1 MLWVALHFPGLQSQ
15 ALSRGHAPPEAER
28 EALAAI
34 ATWLGQ
40 FTPKVTLEPPRGV
53 AAEIQGS
60 LRLYRGAGRLK
71 ARLRA
76 GLAELGFEASI
87 AFAATARAALWR
99 AAGGGSPFE
108 ALPVEVTG
116 AEHEA
121 LELLRGLGIR
131 TLGELMR
138 LPRDGV
144 TLRFGAAL
152 LAELDR
158 ALGRIPE
165 ARRFFVPPA
174 RFAARLELPAPVE
187 HADGVLFAAKR
198 LLVQLEGFLAA
209 RHAGV
214 RGLTLTFL
222 HERAQPTLVPIG
234 LAAPSRAAAHFVAL
248 VRERLHRVALVA
260 PVEAIRIEAG
270 APEPLPG
277 ASGML
282 FRDARAAG
290 EDWTRL
296 VERLAARLGGGA
308 VHGIAV
314 HSEHRPEL
322 AWRRTEPGAKTPAP
336 LEPPGARPLWLLETP
351 RRLGEGEFALLAGP
365 ERIES
370 GWWDG
375 NEARR
380 DYYIARSGD
389 GSLAWV
395 YRAVDGWY
403 QHGIFS

>member
-1 MLWVALHFPGLQSQ
+1 MLWAALHLPGLQSQ

-40 FTPKVTLEPPRGV
+40 FTPKVTLEPPRGI

-99 AAGGGSPFE
+99 AAGGGSPLE
-108 ALPVEVTG
+108 ALPVEVSG

-152 LAELDR
+152 AAELDR

-222 HERAQPTLVPIG
+222 HERAQPTLVQIG
-234 LAAPSRAAAHFVAL
+234 LAAPSRAAAHFVVL
-248 VRERLHRVALVA
+248 VRERLHRVALAA
-260 PVEAIRIEAG
+260 PVEAIRVEAD

-308 VHGIAV
+308 VHGLAV

-336 LEPPGARPLWLLETP
+336 LEPPGPRPLWLLETP

-395 YRAVDGWY
+395 YRTADGWY

>member
-53 AAEIQGS
+53 AAEIRGS

-99 AAGGGSPFE
+99 AAGGGSPLE

-144 TLRFGAAL
+144 TLRFGAML
-152 LAELDR
+152 LADLDR

-174 RFAARLELPAPVE
+174 RFAARLELSAPVE
-187 HADGVLFAAKR
+187 HTDGVLFAAKR

-222 HERAQPTLVPIG
+222 HERAQPTLLPIG
-234 LAAPSRAAAHFVAL
+234 LAAPSRAAAHFVVL
-248 VRERLHRVALVA
+248 VRERLHRVVLAA

-277 ASGML
+277 SSGML

-308 VHGIAV
+308 VHGLAV

-322 AWRRTEPGAKTPAP
+322 AWRRTKPGAKTPAP
-336 LEPPGARPLWLLETP
+336 LEPPGPRPLWLLGTP

-395 YRAVDGWY
+395 YRTVDGWY

>member
-1 MLWVALHFPGLQSQ
+1 
-15 ALSRGHAPPEAER
+15 
-28 EALAAI
+28 
-34 ATWLGQ
+34 
-40 FTPKVTLEPPRGV
+40 
-53 AAEIQGS
+53 
-60 LRLYRGAGRLK
+60 
-71 ARLRA
+71 
-76 GLAELGFEASI
+76 
-87 AFAATARAALWR
+87 
-99 AAGGGSPFE
+99 
-108 ALPVEVTG
+108 LPVEVTG
-116 AEHEA
+116 PEPGA
-121 LELLRGLGIR
+121 LQLLRGLGIR
-131 TLGELMR
+131 SVGDLIR

-144 TLRFGAAL
+144 TLRFGTAM

-158 ALGRIPE
+158 ALGKIPE
-165 ARRFFVPPA
+165 PRRFFVPPA
-174 RFAARLELPAPVE
+174 RFAARLELPAPVSQ
-187 HADGVLFAAKR
+187 ADGVLFAARR
-198 LLVQLEGFLAA
+198 LLLQQEGFLAA

-214 RGLTLTFL
+214 RSFTLAMM
-222 HERAQPTLVPIG
+222 HERAQPTLVAVG
-234 LAAPSRAAAHFVAL
+234 LAAPARDTAHFLAL
-248 VRERLHRVALVA
+248 ARERLHTIALAA

-270 APEPLPG
+270 ELEPLPG
-277 ASGML
+277 ATAAL

-308 VHGIAV
+308 VHGLAV

-322 AWRRTEPGAKTPAP
+322 AWRATAPGAKTPAAI
-336 LEPPGARPLWLLETP
+336 EPPGPRPLWLLETP

-389 GSLAWV
+389 GSLAWI
-395 YRAVDGWY
+395 YRAADGWY

>member
-1 MLWVALHFPGLQSQ
+1 MLWAALHFPNLPSQ
-15 ALSRGHAPPEAER
+15 ATSRGHAPPDAAG

-34 ATWLGQ
+34 AAWLGQ
-40 FTPKVTLEPPRGV
+40 FTPKVTLEPPHGL

-60 LRLYRGAGRLK
+60 LRLYGGIGRLK

-76 GLAELGFEASI
+76 GLAELGFEASV

-99 AAGGGSPFE
+99 AAGGGGPLE
-108 ALPVEVTG
+108 ELPVEVTG
-116 AEHEA
+116 
-121 LELLRGLGIR
+121 LEPDKLQLLRGLGIR
-131 TLGELMR
+131 SVGELVR
-138 LPRDGV
+138 LPRDGL
-144 TLRFGAAL
+144 TLRFGQAL
-152 LAELDR
+152 AAELDR
-158 ALGRIPE
+158 ALGKIPE
-165 ARRFFVPPA
+165 PRRFFVPPA
-174 RFAARLELPAPVE
+174 RFDARLELPAPVT
-187 HADGVLFAAKR
+187 HAEGVLFAARR

-214 RGLTLTFL
+214 RGFTLTLL
-222 HERAQPTLVPIG
+222 HDRAQPTPVAVQ
-234 LAAPSRAAAHFVAL
+234 LAAPARAAAHFLAL
-248 VRERLHRVALVA
+248 ARERVERVTLHA
-260 PVEAIRIEAG
+260 PVEAIRLEAG
-270 APEPLPG
+270 DLEPLPG
-277 ASGML
+277 ASAAL

-308 VHGIAV
+308 VHGLAV

-322 AWRRTEPGAKTPAP
+322 AWRATEPGAKVAP
-336 LEPPGARPLWLLETP
+336 PIEPPGPRPLWLLEQP

-375 NEARR
+375 NEVRR

-389 GSLAWV
+389 GSLAWI
-395 YRAVDGWY
+395 YRTVDGWY

>member
-1 MLWVALHFPGLQSQ
+1 MLWAALHFPDLQSQ
-15 ALSRGHAPPEAER
+15 ALSRGHAPPEAGR

-34 ATWLGQ
+34 AAWLGQ
-40 FTPKVTLEPPRGV
+40 FTPKVTLEPPLAV

-60 LRLYRGAGRLK
+60 LRLYGGAGRLRAK
-71 ARLRA
+71 LRT
-76 GLAELGFEASI
+76 GVAELGFEASI

-99 AAGGGSPFE
+99 AAGDGAPLE
-108 ALPVEVTG
+108 ALPVAVTG
-116 AEHEA
+116 VEQNA
-121 LELLRGLGIR
+121 LDLLRGLGIR

-138 LPRDGV
+138 LPRDGT
-144 TLRFGAAL
+144 TLRFGVAL
-152 LAELDR
+152 LAEIDR

-174 RFAARLELPAPVE
+174 RFAARLELPVPVE
-187 HADGVLFAAKR
+187 HADGVLFAARR

-214 RGLTLTFL
+214 RGFTLVL
-222 HERAQPTLVPIG
+222 AHERVQPTLVAVG
-234 LAAPSRAAAHFVAL
+234 LAAPARDAAHFLAL
-248 VRERLHRVALVA
+248 AREHLHRVALAA
-260 PVEAIRIEAG
+260 PVEAIRVETD

-277 ASGML
+277 ANGML
-282 FRDARAAG
+282 FREARTAG

-308 VHGIAV
+308 VHGLAV

-322 AWRRTEPGAKTPAP
+322 AWRRTEPGAKASAP
-336 LEPPGARPLWLLETP
+336 VEPPGPRPLWLLETP

-375 NEARR
+375 DDVRR

-395 YRAVDGWY
+395 YRAADGWY

>member
-1 MLWVALHFPGLQSQ
+1 MLWAALHFPDLPSQ
-15 ALSRGHAPPEAER
+15 ATSRGHAPPDAAG

-34 ATWLGQ
+34 AAWLGQ
-40 FTPKVTLEPPRGV
+40 FTPKVTLEPPHGL

-60 LRLYRGAGRLK
+60 LRLYGGIGRLK

-76 GLAELGFEASI
+76 GLAELGFEASV

-99 AAGGGSPFE
+99 AAGGGGPLE
-108 ALPVEVTG
+108 ELPVEVTG
-116 AEHEA
+116 
-121 LELLRGLGIR
+121 LEPDKLQLLCGLGIR
-131 TLGELMR
+131 SVGELVR
-138 LPRDGV
+138 LPRDGL
-144 TLRFGAAL
+144 TLRFGQAL
-152 LAELDR
+152 AAELDR
-158 ALGRIPE
+158 ALGKIPE
-165 ARRFFVPPA
+165 PRRFFVPPA
-174 RFAARLELPAPVE
+174 RFDARLELPAPVT
-187 HADGVLFAAKR
+187 HAEGVLFAARR

-234 LAAPSRAAAHFVAL
+234 LAAPSRAAAHFVVL
-248 VRERLHRVALVA
+248 VRERLHRVALAA

-270 APEPLPG
+270 ELEPLPG
-277 ASGML
+277 ATAAL

-308 VHGIAV
+308 VHGLAV

-322 AWRRTEPGAKTPAP
+322 AWRWTDPGAKAPAP
-336 LEPPGARPLWLLETP
+336 LEPPGPRPLWLLETP

-389 GSLAWV
+389 GSLAWI
-395 YRAVDGWY
+395 YRAADGWY

>member
-1 MLWVALHFPGLQSQ
+1 MLWAALHFPNLPSQ
-15 ALSRGHAPPEAER
+15 ATSRGHAPPDAAG

-34 ATWLGQ
+34 AAWLGQ
-40 FTPKVTLEPPRGV
+40 FTPKVTLEPPHGL

-60 LRLYRGAGRLK
+60 LRLYGGIGRLK

-76 GLAELGFEASI
+76 GLAELGFEASV

-99 AAGGGSPFE
+99 AAGGGGPLE
-108 ALPVEVTG
+108 ELPVEVTG
-116 AEHEA
+116 
-121 LELLRGLGIR
+121 LEPDKLQLLRGLGIR
-131 TLGELMR
+131 SVGELVR
-138 LPRDGV
+138 LPRDGM
-144 TLRFGAAL
+144 TLRFGQAL
-152 LAELDR
+152 AAELDR
-158 ALGRIPE
+158 ALGKIPE
-165 ARRFFVPPA
+165 PRRFFVPPA
-174 RFAARLELPAPVE
+174 RFDARLELPAPVT
-187 HADGVLFAAKR
+187 HAEGVLFAARR

-214 RGLTLTFL
+214 RGFTLTLL
-222 HERAQPTLVPIG
+222 HDRAQPTPVAVQ
-234 LAAPSRAAAHFVAL
+234 LAAPARAAAHFLAL
-248 VRERLHRVALVA
+248 ARERVERVSLHA
-260 PVEAIRIEAG
+260 PVEAIRLEAG
-270 APEPLPG
+270 DLEPLPG
-277 ASGML
+277 ASAAL

-308 VHGIAV
+308 VHGLAV

-322 AWRRTEPGAKTPAP
+322 AWRATEPGAKVAP
-336 LEPPGARPLWLLETP
+336 PIEPPGPRPLWLLEQP

-375 NEARR
+375 NEVRR

-389 GSLAWV
+389 GSLAWI
-395 YRAVDGWY
+395 YRTVDGWY

>member
-1 MLWVALHFPGLQSQ
+1 MLWAALHFPDLPSQ
-15 ALSRGHAPPEAER
+15 ATSRGHAPPDAAG

-34 ATWLGQ
+34 AAWLGQ
-40 FTPKVTLEPPRGV
+40 FTPKVTLEPPHGL

-60 LRLYRGAGRLK
+60 LRLYGGIGRLK

-76 GLAELGFEASI
+76 GLAELGFEASV

-99 AAGGGSPFE
+99 AAGGGGPLE
-108 ALPVEVTG
+108 ELPVEVTG
-116 AEHEA
+116 
-121 LELLRGLGIR
+121 LEPDKLQLLRGLGIR
-131 TLGELMR
+131 SVGELVR
-138 LPRDGV
+138 LPRDGL
-144 TLRFGAAL
+144 TLRFGQAL
-152 LAELDR
+152 AAELDR
-158 ALGRIPE
+158 ALGKIPE
-165 ARRFFVPPA
+165 PRRFFVPPA
-174 RFAARLELPAPVE
+174 RFDARLELPAPVT
-187 HADGVLFAAKR
+187 HAEGVLFAARR

-214 RGLTLTFL
+214 RGFTLTLL
-222 HERAQPTLVPIG
+222 HDRAQPTPVAVQ
-234 LAAPSRAAAHFVAL
+234 LAAPARAAAHFLAL
-248 VRERLHRVALVA
+248 ARERVERVTLHA
-260 PVEAIRIEAG
+260 PVEAIRLEAG
-270 APEPLPG
+270 DLEPLPG
-277 ASGML
+277 ASAAL

-308 VHGIAV
+308 VHGLAV

-322 AWRRTEPGAKTPAP
+322 AWRATEPGAKVAP
-336 LEPPGARPLWLLETP
+336 PIEPPGPRPLWLLEQP

-375 NEARR
+375 NEVRR

-389 GSLAWV
+389 GSLAWI
-395 YRAVDGWY
+395 YRTVDGWY

>member
-1 MLWVALHFPGLQSQ
+1 MLWAALHFPDLRSQ
-15 ALSRGHAPPEAER
+15 ALSRGHAPPEAGR

-34 ATWLGQ
+34 GAWLGQ
-40 FTPKVTLEPPRGV
+40 FTPKVTLEPPHGV

-60 LRLYRGAGRLK
+60 LRLYRGVARLK
-71 ARLRA
+71 AQLRA
-76 GLAELGFEASI
+76 GIAELGFDAAI
-87 AFAATARAALWR
+87 AFAPTVRAALWR
-99 AAGGGSPFE
+99 AAGGGGPLE
-108 ALPVEVTG
+108 ELPVEVTG
-116 AEHEA
+116 VEPQA
-121 LELLRGLGIR
+121 LQLLRGLGVR
-131 TLGELMR
+131 SVGELIR

-152 LAELDR
+152 LVELDR
-158 ALGRIPE
+158 ALGKIPE
-165 ARRFFVPPA
+165 PRRFFVPPA
-174 RFAARLELPAPVE
+174 RFVARLELPAPVE

-198 LLVQLEGFLAA
+198 VLVQLEGFLAA

-214 RGLTLTFL
+214 RGLTLVLL
-222 HERAQPTLVPIG
+222 HDRAQPTLVAIG
-234 LAAPSRAAAHFVAL
+234 LAAAARDAAHFLAL
-248 VRERLHRVALVA
+248 ARERLHAIALAA

-270 APEPLPG
+270 ELEPLPG
-277 ASGML
+277 ASAAL
-282 FRDARAAG
+282 FRDAHAAG

-308 VHGIAV
+308 VHGLAV

-322 AWRRTEPGAKTPAP
+322 AWRATAPGAKATASI
-336 LEPPGARPLWLLETP
+336 EPPGPRPLWLLETP
-351 RRLGEGEFALLAGP
+351 RRLGEGEFTLLAGP

-375 NEARR
+375 NEVRR
-380 DYYIARSGD
+380 DYYIARRGD

-395 YRAVDGWY
+395 FRTVDGWY

>member
-1 MLWVALHFPGLQSQ
+1 MLWAGLHFPQLRSQ
-15 ALSRGHAPPEAER
+15 ALQRGHAPPEAER
-28 EALAAI
+28 KALAAI

-40 FTPKVTLEPPRGV
+40 FTPRVTLEPPGSV
-53 AAEIQGS
+53 AAEVQGS
-60 LRLYRGAGRLK
+60 LRLFGGIHRLK
-71 ARLRA
+71 ARLRV

-99 AAGGGSPFE
+99 ASGGGGPLE
-108 ALPVEVTG
+108 ELPVEVTG
-116 AEHEA
+116 LEQDA
-121 LELLRGLGIR
+121 LDLLQGLGVR
-131 TLGELMR
+131 TVGELMR

-144 TLRFGAAL
+144 ALRFGRGL

-158 ALGRIPE
+158 ALGKIPE
-165 ARRFFVPPA
+165 PRLFFVPPA
-174 RFAARLELPAPVE
+174 RFAARLELPSEVM
-187 HADGVLFAAKR
+187 HAEGALFAARR

-209 RHAGV
+209 RQAGV
-214 RGLTLTFL
+214 RGFTLAMV
-222 HERAQPTLVPIG
+222 HDGRQPTLMTVN
-234 LAAPSRAAAHFVAL
+234 LAAPAREAAHFLVL
-248 VRERLHRVALVA
+248 VRERLQRVTLAS
-260 PVEAIRIEAG
+260 PVDAIRLEADEI
-270 APEPLPG
+270 EPLPG
-277 ASGML
+277 ATAAL
-282 FRDARAAG
+282 FRDARVAG
-290 EDWTRL
+290 EDWTWL

-308 VHGIAV
+308 VHGLAV

-322 AWRRTEPGAKTPAP
+322 AWRRTEPGAKAP
-336 LEPPGARPLWLLETP
+336 VAIEAPGPRPLWLLETP

-395 YRAVDGWY
+395 FRAADGWY
-403 QHGIFS
+403 QHGIFA

>member
-1 MLWVALHFPGLQSQ
+1 MLWAALHFPDLQSQ
-15 ALSRGHAPPEAER
+15 ALSRGHAPPEAGR

-34 ATWLGQ
+34 AAWLGQ
-40 FTPKVTLEPPRGV
+40 FTPKVTLEPPHGV

-60 LRLYRGAGRLK
+60 LRLYRGVARLK
-71 ARLRA
+71 AQLVR
-76 GLAELGFEASI
+76 GLAELGFEATI

-99 AAGGGSPFE
+99 AAGGGGPLE
-108 ALPVEVTG
+108 ELPVEVTG
-116 AEHEA
+116 VEPQA
-121 LELLRGLGIR
+121 LQLLRGLGVRSI
-131 TLGELMR
+131 GELIG

-152 LAELDR
+152 LIELDR

-165 ARRFFVPPA
+165 PRRFFVPPA

-187 HADGVLFAAKR
+187 QADGVLFATKR

-214 RGLTLTFL
+214 RGLTLALL
-222 HERAQPTLVPIG
+222 HDRAQPTLVAIG
-234 LAAPSRAAAHFVAL
+234 LAAAARDAVHFLAL
-248 VRERLHRVALVA
+248 AREHLHAIALAA

-270 APEPLPG
+270 ELEPLPG
-277 ASGML
+277 ATAAL

-308 VHGIAV
+308 VHGLAV

-322 AWRRTEPGAKTPAP
+322 AWRATAPGTKAAAFI
-336 LEPPGARPLWLLETP
+336 EPPGPRPLWLLETP
-351 RRLGEGEFALLAGP
+351 RALSEGEFTLLAGP

-375 NEARR
+375 NEVRR

-395 YRAVDGWY
+395 YRGIDGWY

>member
-1 MLWVALHFPGLQSQ
+1 MLWAALHFPDLPSQ
-15 ALSRGHAPPEAER
+15 ATSRGHAPPDAAG

-34 ATWLGQ
+34 AAWLGQ
-40 FTPKVTLEPPRGV
+40 FTPKVTLEPPHGL

-60 LRLYRGAGRLK
+60 LRLYGGIGRLK

-76 GLAELGFEASI
+76 GLAELGFEASV

-99 AAGGGSPFE
+99 AAGGGGPLE
-108 ALPVEVTG
+108 ELPVEVTG
-116 AEHEA
+116 
-121 LELLRGLGIR
+121 LEPDKLQLLRGLGIR
-131 TLGELMR
+131 SVGELVR
-138 LPRDGV
+138 LPRDGL
-144 TLRFGAAL
+144 TLRFGQAL
-152 LAELDR
+152 AAELDR
-158 ALGRIPE
+158 ALGKIPE
-165 ARRFFVPPA
+165 PRRFFVPPA
-174 RFAARLELPAPVE
+174 RFDARLELPAPVT
-187 HADGVLFAAKR
+187 HAEGVLFAARR

-214 RGLTLTFL
+214 RGFTLTLL
-222 HERAQPTLVPIG
+222 HDRAQPTPVAVQ
-234 LAAPSRAAAHFVAL
+234 LAAPARAAAHFLAL
-248 VRERLHRVALVA
+248 ARERVERVTLHA
-260 PVEAIRIEAG
+260 PVEAIRLEAG
-270 APEPLPG
+270 DLEPLPG
-277 ASGML
+277 ASAAL

-308 VHGIAV
+308 VHGLAV

-322 AWRRTEPGAKTPAP
+322 AWRATEPGAKVAP
-336 LEPPGARPLWLLETP
+336 PIEPPGPRPLWLLEQP

-375 NEARR
+375 NEVRR

-395 YRAVDGWY
+395 YRTVDGWY

>member
-1 MLWVALHFPGLQSQ
+1 MLWAALHFPDLQSQ
-15 ALSRGHAPPEAER
+15 ALSRGHAPPEAGR
-28 EALAAI
+28 EALVAI

-40 FTPKVTLEPPRGV
+40 FTPKVTLEPPHGV

-60 LRLYRGAGRLK
+60 LRLYRGVARLQ
-71 ARLRA
+71 AQLRA

-87 AFAATARAALWR
+87 VFAPTARAALWR
-99 AAGGGSPFE
+99 AAGGGGALE
-108 ALPVEVTG
+108 ELPVEVTG
-116 AEHEA
+116 LEAEA
-121 LELLRGLGIR
+121 IRLLHGLGIR
-131 TLGELMR
+131 RIGELAR

-144 TLRFGAAL
+144 TLRFGHAL
-152 LAELDR
+152 VIELDR
-158 ALGRIPE
+158 ALGKIPE
-165 ARRFFVPPA
+165 PRRFFVPPA
-174 RFAARLELPAPVE
+174 RFAARLELPAPVGQ
-187 HADGVLFAAKR
+187 ADGVLFAAKR

-214 RGLTLTFL
+214 RSFTLAML
-222 HERAQPTLVPIG
+222 HDRAQPTLVAIG
-234 LAAPSRAAAHFVAL
+234 LAAAARDAAHFLAL
-248 VRERLHRVALVA
+248 VRERLHAIALVA

-270 APEPLPG
+270 ELEPLPG
-277 ASGML
+277 ASGAL
-282 FRDARAAG
+282 FRDARAAS

-308 VHGIAV
+308 VHGLAV

-322 AWRRTEPGAKTPAP
+322 AWRATAPGAKTPAA
-336 LEPPGARPLWLLETP
+336 LEPPGPRPLWLLEEP

-375 NEARR
+375 AEVRR

-395 YRAVDGWY
+395 YRAADGWY
-403 QHGIFS
+403 QHGIFA